1 MCIYMYVYMCVYIH
15 IYICYSKDKRE
26 HLNEWKLKQSFID
39 FFSSSFWV
47 AHFERLYITEMCVT
61 EFHFYRE
68 TQQVEAVG

>member
-1 MCIYMYVYMCVYIH
+1 MKIKAVFH
-15 IYICYSKDKRE
+15 R
-26 HLNEWKLKQSFID
+26 